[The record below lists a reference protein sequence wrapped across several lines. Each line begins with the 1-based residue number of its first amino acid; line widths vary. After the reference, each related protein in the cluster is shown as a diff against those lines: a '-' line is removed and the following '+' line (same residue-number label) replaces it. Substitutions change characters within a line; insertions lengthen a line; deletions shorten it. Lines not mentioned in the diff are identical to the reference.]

1 MHPIYIE
8 TNLQKMQKLVFFFF
22 SFRIKNANDDASLIG
37 LSDYEK
43 KFIRQKSKC
52 IFIRMR
58 LFNAHMPVFF
68 EMLVG
73 SKFMKVFKHK
83 YTNPNF
89 NPDPTARPI
98 TKFYLEEL
106 KPFSRCFWSTTIL
119 SEKKHID
126 ILRFIWYENRL

>member
-1 MHPIYIE
+1 
-8 TNLQKMQKLVFFFF
+8 MQKLVFFFF

-52 IFIRMR
+52 IFIVMS
-58 LFNAHMPVFF
+58 LVSAHMPMSF
-68 EMLVG
+68 EMFVG
-73 SKFMKVFKHK
+73 SKFRKVFKHK

-98 TKFYLEEL
+98 TTFLPGRVETFFQML
-106 KPFSRCFWSTTIL
+106 LI
-119 SEKKHID
+119 HD
-126 ILRFIWYENRL
+126 HFI